1 MVQYYLWG
9 DFWLTFVLFQMI
21 PVMVLIIKACSSSTL
36 VKASK
41 NYLLYPSHL
50 EKGNYEVH

>member
-1 MVQYYLWG
+1 
-9 DFWLTFVLFQMI
+9 MI
-21 PVMVLIIKACSSSTL
+21 LVMVLIIKVCSSSIL

-50 EKGNYEVH
+50 VKGNYEVH